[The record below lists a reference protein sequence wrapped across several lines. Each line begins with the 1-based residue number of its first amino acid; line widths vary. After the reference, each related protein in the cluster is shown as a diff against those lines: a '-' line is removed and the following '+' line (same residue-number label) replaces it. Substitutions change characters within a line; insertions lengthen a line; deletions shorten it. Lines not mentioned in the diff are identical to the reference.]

1 MSAATCDTPGKLDA
15 IVSEAAVQKRSKKSL
30 ENEELAKESAQGVQ
44 TRRRAKL
51 RIMKN
56 VVVVGA
62 SWILLFTAFQSI
74 ANLQSSLNS
83 DSGLGMI
90 KQSEN

>member
-1 MSAATCDTPGKLDA
+1 M
-15 IVSEAAVQKRSKKSL
+15 
-30 ENEELAKESAQGVQ
+30 Q